1 MSDDFLLEST
11 NLAKYWCPGCEPDR
25 DPLIEVLNV
34 DHCEYHR
41 PSLAGL
47 DDARVDGPPTL
58 GNSDT
63 DGETQRAMAR
73 LLR

>member
-1 MSDDFLLEST
+1 MARYS
-11 NLAKYWCPGCEPDR
+11 CPGCEDA
-25 DPLIEVLNV
+25 DPLAEILII
-34 DHCEYHR
+34 DYCEYHK